1 MTGDA
6 YACICQA
13 VRYGMF
19 WRKPGWRGMQIVLY
33 YLIAIRACLVYLYRS
48 VIQCRKGGEK
58 WMRNYNRSVGF
69 SSIYYFRLTLSR
81 RARYGVAVPA
91 RVVRFTRWAGGGGQI
106 GLIHIIDPIIW

>member
-1 MTGDA
+1 
-6 YACICQA
+6 
-13 VRYGMF
+13 MF
-19 WRKPGWRGMQIVLY
+19 WRKPGWRGMQTVLY

-81 RARYGVAVPA
+81 RARSRSRSVLVLLSYALPGGPA
-91 RVVRFTRWAGGGGQI
+91 GAGR
-106 GLIHIIDPIIW
+106 LD